1 MGVQKHLDIEVICP
15 VSGLSLDGVTIPIHR
30 MAMMQCENGA
40 LFARCPNHVVRT
52 FISDFTT
59 VRHIMNKAVVVQ
71 ITNKNPRKKEKS
83 NGTT

>member
-1 MGVQKHLDIEVICP
+1 MGIQKHLDIEVICP
-15 VSGLSLDGVTIPIHR
+15 LSGLKLNGAVIPVHR

-52 FISDFTT
+52 FISDFAT
-59 VRHIMNKAVVVQ
+59 VRNIMSQAVVLQV
-71 ITNKNPRKKEKS
+71 TDKNPRKKEKS